1 MLVAAGFEPSTL
13 RPRTSLISA
22 EPKIFAQNFRPIF
35 SAVMTKQNSSF
46 VLRSPKKNRNRK
58 NRREWVF
65 FEVATPFFLL
75 KGSEAQ
81 VAAKNRIKSKVATS
95 LIDRQ

>member
-1 MLVAAGFEPSTL
+1 MAAAGFEPSTL

-46 VLRSPKKNRNRK
+46 VLRSPKKTETEK
-58 NRREWVF
+58 IVEFEFF
-65 FEVATPFFLL
+65 FELATPFFLL